1 MATTRNLRHYLPLLS
16 ELNERA
22 QCFDSEKARA
32 LRRFLFDKW
41 CLYEFGLFQEAPRR
55 WQEATEAIA
64 SWPEL
69 TLLRWIS
76 WWNCTQQNMK
86 ERKERRS
93 KINKVHQSGNS
104 DCNNTQVKH
113 LGTQSDRKTIN
124 YFGFSLSSPIINN
137 FEVEHGSEINKFGG
151 LCVQN
156 HLFLVQK
163 DKIND
168 IMLAHFVK

>member
-1 MATTRNLRHYLPLLS
+1 M
-16 ELNERA
+16 
-22 QCFDSEKARA
+22 
-32 LRRFLFDKW
+32 
-41 CLYEFGLFQEAPRR
+41 
-55 WQEATEAIA
+55 
-64 SWPEL
+64 
-69 TLLRWIS
+69 
-76 WWNCTQQNMK
+76 
-86 ERKERRS
+86 
-93 KINKVHQSGNS
+93 HQSGNS

-124 YFGFSLSSPIINN
+124 YFGFSLSSPIINY